1 MIDTDISAVNI
12 SPATPDKIVGA
23 DIVPTLIFIVVMA
36 ASLLNTPTAKS
47 SMPARFPWLSNIGT
61 IKINLKFALGATVE

>member
-36 ASLLNTPTAKS
+36 ANLLNTPTAKS
-47 SMPARFPWLSNIGT
+47 
-61 IKINLKFALGATVE
+61 